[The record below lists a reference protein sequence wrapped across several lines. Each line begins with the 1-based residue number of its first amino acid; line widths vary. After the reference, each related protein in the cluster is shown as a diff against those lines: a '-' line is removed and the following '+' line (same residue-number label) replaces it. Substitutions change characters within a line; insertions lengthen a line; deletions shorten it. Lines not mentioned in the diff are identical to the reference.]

1 MLKVH
6 YLIIRNQNLYYR
18 KKLNLNN
25 INTINQYNNEVKYH
39 WLYLNNN
46 NYLFHYK
53 CNYISYNAM
62 TSSSQI
68 ILKFGSIGNTLKM
81 LCDDLELN
89 NFPITPETMLNQKI
103 LKEDTEYHSKIDI
116 QS

>member
-6 YLIIRNQNLYYR
+6 SLIIRNQNLYYR

-39 WLYLNNN
+39 WLYLNNT
-46 NYLFHYK
+46 NYFFHYK
-53 CNYISYNAM
+53 CNYKYCDKDARFIEVINVL
-62 TSSSQI
+62 TSQI
-68 ILKFGSIGNTLKM
+68 ILKFGPTGNTLKM

-89 NFPITPETMLNQKI
+89 NFPITPETMLNQ
-103 LKEDTEYHSKIDI
+103 
-116 QS
+116 

>member
-6 YLIIRNQNLYYR
+6 SLIIRNQNLYYR

-39 WLYLNNN
+39 WLYLNNI

-53 CNYISYNAM
+53 CNYKY
-62 TSSSQI
+62 
-68 ILKFGSIGNTLKM
+68 
-81 LCDDLELN
+81 CDKDARFIEVINVLITN
-89 NFPITPETMLNQKI
+89 NPKI
-103 LKEDTEYHSKIDI
+103 WFNWKYTKIVM
-116 QS
+116 